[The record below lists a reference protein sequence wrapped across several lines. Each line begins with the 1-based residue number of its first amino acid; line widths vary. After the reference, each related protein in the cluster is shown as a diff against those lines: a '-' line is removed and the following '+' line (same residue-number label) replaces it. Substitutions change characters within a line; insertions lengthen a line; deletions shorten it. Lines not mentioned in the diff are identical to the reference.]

1 MSERVDVEWIAAV
14 ALGDLALI
22 LLFGVVCVAL
32 ARRLRQP
39 AVIGEMT
46 AGILLGPSLLGL
58 LPGNLTERLFPQ
70 EVRPFLSVIAQVG
83 LVLFMFIVG
92 WEYDSSPIRNR
103 RRAIGT
109 IWICS
114 VAVPIGAGMAL
125 AAALYSSHD
134 VVDGQHIRMLD
145 FALYLGVVMSVTAFP
160 VLARIIAEHRQ
171 SLGGTGA
178 LALTLAAADDVLA
191 WCMLAVVAARV
202 TSDGAGDFLVTAGWL
217 TLFTVLMFVAVRPL
231 LAAVFR
237 RFRTSSHG
245 LLSAVIAAGA
255 CLSAYAT
262 SEIGLHAV
270 FGAFLFGVVMP
281 RGSDSGLLQTVV
293 MPLEQVAAL
302 LLPVF
307 FVVAGLSVDLTSLS
321 GAGVLEMLAIIAV
334 ACISK
339 LGGVAVPARLSG
351 SSWREASAL
360 GLLMNTRGVT
370 QLVVL
375 GVGLDLGLLGIPLFT
390 SMVVMALV
398 TTAMTAPLL
407 AWILPRPPDAAD
419 TGPGLPQERERQRTV
434 TSPDR
439 TDAP

>member
-1 MSERVDVEWIAAV
+1 VTERVDVEWTTAIV
-14 ALGDLALI
+14 LGDLTLI
-22 LLFGVVCVAL
+22 LLTGAVCVAL

-39 AVIGEMT
+39 AVIGEMF

-92 WEYDSSPIRNR
+92 WEYDPSPLR
-103 RRAIGT
+103 RRRQAIGT

-114 VAVPIGAGMAL
+114 VAVPIGAGIAL
-125 AAALYSSHD
+125 AAVVYHAHD
-134 VVDGQHIRMLD
+134 VVDGQHIRMID

-160 VLARIIAEHRQ
+160 VLARIIAEHRRN
-171 SLGGTGA
+171 LGGTGM

-202 TSDGAGDFLVTAGWL
+202 TSDSAGGFLATAGWL
-217 TLFTVLMFVAVRPL
+217 VLFTVLMFVAVRPL
-231 LAAVFR
+231 LAALVR
-237 RFRTSSHG
+237 RLRPSSPG
-245 LLSAVIAAGA
+245 LPAVIAAGA

-262 SEIGLHAV
+262 SEIGLHSV

-281 RGSDSGLLQTVV
+281 RGTGKGLVQTVL

-321 GAGVLEMLAIIAV
+321 GAGLLEMLAIIVV
-334 ACISK
+334 ACLSK

-351 SSWREASAL
+351 SSWREATAL

-375 GVGLDLGLLGIPLFT
+375 GVGLDLKLLGIPLFT
-390 SMVVMALV
+390 SLVVMALV

-407 AWILPRPPDAAD
+407 SWVLPRPLDAAD
-419 TGPGLPQERERQRTV
+419 TGSELLQERERQQSV